1 MVSLKIQKKGT
12 DVPVTVVT
20 KPGIAVVSDTT
31 IRLQQQ
37 PDSLIIGCGRNPGQK
52 EYFYQQNFNA
62 IVDRM
67 DVALGDDGS
76 TTGELFNF
84 DPSDD
89 SGALTSD
96 YAGNWPGYYVS
107 RLSGASPLNTALSIA
122 GGNTFRWQ
130 GTDGGL
136 VIDDIGRPDVD
147 CSDYLTAAGY
157 IQTIKEKLDKLK
169 EQIISTPSGT
179 EVTTGESTAIVY
191 GLHKQYQAMQ
201 RLWNYLV
208 YRMSVILEVS
218 FQSDA
223 VFIQGRYINAT
234 DKNVVLSACTVSFT
248 LDQASPGGIGGT
260 LYPRIRST
268 STQGVAPDWGT
279 TLSVGDPTLF
289 TPGESVV
296 WRVETMTEYT
306 VVPRQEVSFTLRLD
320 LAMASGGLPDAH
332 ATAGIAWQ
340 ISPPAPGVPEI
351 VISKERTVFLYEE
364 DIS

>member
-1 MVSLKIQKKGT
+1 MVSLKIQKAGT
-12 DVPVTVVT
+12 DAPVTVVT
-20 KPGIAVVSDTT
+20 KPGVAVVSDTT
-31 IRLQQQ
+31 IKLQQQ
-37 PDSLIIGCGRNPGQK
+37 PDSLRIGCGRNPGQK

-89 SGALTSD
+89 AGALTSD

-157 IQTIKEKLDKLK
+157 IQTLKEKLDRLK
-169 EQIISTPSGT
+169 EQIIGTPSGT
-179 EVTTGESTAIVY
+179 AGESTPIVY

-208 YRMSVILEVS
+208 YRMSVVLEVT

-223 VFIQGRYINAT
+223 VFIQGRYINTT
-234 DKNVVLSACTVSFT
+234 DEEVLLSACDVSFT
-248 LDQASPGGIGGT
+248 LGPSPSGISGT
-260 LYPRIRST
+260 LSPRIRST
-268 STQGVAPDWGT
+268 STQGVAPDWDT
-279 TLSVGDPTLF
+279 TLSAGDPMLL
-289 TPGESVV
+289 TPGVSVV
-296 WRVETMTEYT
+296 WKVEPTDEYP
-306 VVPRQEVSFTLRLD
+306 VAPRQEVSFTLRLD
-320 LAMASGGLPDAH
+320 LAVASGGLPDVH
-332 ATAGIAWQ
+332 AVAGIAWQ
-340 ISPPAPGVPEI
+340 ISPPAPGVPAI